1 MAPKIT
7 MGSMNSWTIV
17 IEKWD
22 AQRKKNISIVF
33 NMGLPS
39 IGLPALD
46 SMCYKGDFKGASKFD
61 L

>member
-1 MAPKIT
+1 
-7 MGSMNSWTIV
+7 MNSWTIV